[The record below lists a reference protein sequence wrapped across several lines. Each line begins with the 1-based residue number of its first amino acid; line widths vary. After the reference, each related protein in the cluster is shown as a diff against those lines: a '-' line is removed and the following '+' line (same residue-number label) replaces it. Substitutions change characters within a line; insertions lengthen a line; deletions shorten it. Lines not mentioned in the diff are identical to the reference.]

1 MIKLKDKQRGS
12 VVVFFAL
19 SLPVLLGVTGLAVDV
34 GHAYFEKSRLQHIA
48 DSTALAGGKSISDK
62 SKIKLLPVDKYD
74 SLDKSEFE
82 ETSLETNENVKKFLV
97 DKNANVSKIVE
108 VTKSNSDEKTQ
119 YCYVELTKHVDA
131 YFARVVG
138 YDKGFP
144 ITVKSFAEVI
154 PKFEPVT
161 EEEKEEVIKEVNY
174 NIHKTIPDYYS
185 ESIEKMTGKLDKFN
199 PDFHLR
205 ALRRVETNAPKWDSS
220 YYYKQKV
227 NGKTYYI
234 YNSNPD
240 KTSAA
245 YRDPNRP
252 GDPQEDKD
260 NNFAQSFL
268 EANTSELQY
277 SYCTFLDNYNGT
289 PIDYPNITGAFLDI
303 PNIQNSKTYRG
314 LVFDIGNNADQKL
327 GDKKEPFYI
336 RVESEPI
343 RVLQGDQYLDT
354 TTWWNGGRTL
364 VAPKIIN
371 VNESTRRPLV
381 IAYDGPDQNRNADDA
396 PILNEYDPVT
406 GTIQQITTAITST
419 AMFRIYLN
427 KDFKGVLYAPRS
439 HVHIYGTGKID
450 GLILARKITLHGNQ
464 SSTRKVTTTESTVDI
479 PVWILD
485 RETNAD
491 GSDKGYHDNNF
502 LYGAVKN
509 GKYRKETLTSKFM
522 IAYDDF
528 CNYTVEEVEADE
540 D

>member
-1 MIKLKDKQRGS
+1 MEH
-12 VVVFFAL
+12 L
-19 SLPVLLGVTGLAVDV
+19 S
-34 GHAYFEKSRLQHIA
+34 
-48 DSTALAGGKSISDK
+48 
-62 SKIKLLPVDKYD
+62 
-74 SLDKSEFE
+74 
-82 ETSLETNENVKKFLV
+82 
-97 DKNANVSKIVE
+97 
-108 VTKSNSDEKTQ
+108 
-119 YCYVELTKHVDA
+119 
-131 YFARVVG
+131 
-138 YDKGFP
+138 
-144 ITVKSFAEVI
+144 
-154 PKFEPVT
+154 
-161 EEEKEEVIKEVNY
+161 
-174 NIHKTIPDYYS
+174 
-185 ESIEKMTGKLDKFN
+185 
-199 PDFHLR
+199 
-205 ALRRVETNAPKWDSS
+205 
-220 YYYKQKV
+220 
-227 NGKTYYI
+227 
-234 YNSNPD
+234 
-240 KTSAA
+240 
-245 YRDPNRP
+245 
-252 GDPQEDKD
+252 
-260 NNFAQSFL
+260 
-268 EANTSELQY
+268 
-277 SYCTFLDNYNGT
+277 
-289 PIDYPNITGAFLDI
+289 
-303 PNIQNSKTYRG
+303 QNSKTYRG